1 MDSLPAFEQRNG
13 LAAELA
19 SALPGRVHVA
29 GEPQFRDSLARVFFP
44 EAARRS
50 PSCVV
55 TPADV
60 ADVATTLTRAAA
72 AGVPV
77 TVRGGG
83 LSSNCVRDDAVL
95 LDLSVHFATARTD
108 GDSHVVVGGGAT
120 VGEALAATT
129 PTGRVIPVGIAG
141 IAGLGLITRGGVGYL
156 TRDLGLTLDQI
167 VELEMV
173 LPDGTWLR
181 LSEDSRGVEEELWW
195 AARGC
200 APSFGV
206 VTSARL
212 RTHPQGPVYVER
224 AVVGLD
230 ALATYFATA
239 PQLPRHTTM
248 GAVLGWGGGPD
259 PVLLVYTACRSSC
272 DDDVDVARSATSAVV
287 AASKNTFFRAETSGR
302 YLAGLPEFAIPGPGG
317 AEPAAIAPP
326 DPTSTAH
333 RGWFYGKSVFTG
345 PNLGADIADGL
356 AAAITAA
363 PTRACRIDFQ
373 HTGGA
378 LADVED
384 TATAF
389 WGRRGEWNVPLNAIW
404 SDAADTDACRA
415 WARDTLAVL
424 APGTIGGYSVELR
437 SGFAESAAEIDA
449 AYGGNLRKLRDLRD
463 RIDPGG
469 VLLNH
474 PLAQELP

>member
-1 MDSLPAFEQRNG
+1 MSAKDLTAQ
-13 LAAELA
+13 LA
-19 SALPGRVHVA
+19 SALPGRVHTDDDA
-29 GEPQFRDSLARVFFP
+29 QYRDSLARVFFP
-44 EAARRS
+44 EASRRR

-55 TPADV
+55 TPADR
-60 ADVATTLTRAAA
+60 ADVATTLTSAAA

-95 LDLSVHFATARTD
+95 LDLSPNFATARPD
-108 GDSHVVVGGGAT
+108 GDAHVVVGGGAT
-120 VGEALAATT
+120 VGGVLRSLE

-141 IAGLGLITRGGVGYL
+141 IAGFGLVTRGGVGYL
-156 TRDLGLTLDQI
+156 TREVGLTLDQI
-167 VELEMV
+167 VDVEMV
-173 LPDGTWLR
+173 LPDGNVVR
-181 LSEDSRGVEEELWW
+181 LSADSRGVEEELWW

-212 RTHPQGPVYVER
+212 RTHEQGPVFVDR

-248 GAVLGWGGGPD
+248 GAVLGWMDPAAE
-259 PVLLVYTACRSSC
+259 PVLLVYTACRSAS
-272 DDDVDVARSATSAVV
+272 DDDIGVARSATSAVA
-287 AASKNTFFRAETSGR
+287 AASKNTFFRTEMAGR
-302 YLAGLPEFAIPGPGG
+302 YLSGLPEFAIPGPGG
-317 AEPAAIAPP
+317 ADPAPIAPP

-345 PNLGADIADGL
+345 PTLGPDVADGL
-356 AAAITAA
+356 AAAIAAA

-378 LADVED
+378 LADVDD

-404 SDAADTDACRA
+404 SDDAVGDECRA
-415 WARDTLAVL
+415 WARDTLGVL
-424 APGTIGGYSVELR
+424 APATIGGYSVEVR
-437 SGFAESAAEIDA
+437 PGFAETAAEIEA
-449 AYGGNLRKLRDLRD
+449 AYGGNLDRLRDLRD
-463 RIDPGG
+463 RVDPAGT
-469 VLLNH
+469 LLNH
-474 PLAQELP
+474 PLAEEKS

>member
-1 MDSLPAFEQRNG
+1 M
-13 LAAELA
+13 
-19 SALPGRVHVA
+19 
-29 GEPQFRDSLARVFFP
+29 
-44 EAARRS
+44 
-50 PSCVV
+50 
-55 TPADV
+55 TPLDTS
-60 ADVATTLTRAAA
+60 DVATTLTQAAD

-83 LSSNCVRDDAVL
+83 LSSNCVRDGAVM
-95 LDLSVHFATARTD
+95 LDLSVNFAGARPD

-120 VGEALAATT
+120 VGAVLESLA

-141 IAGLGLITRGGVGYL
+141 IAGFGLVTRGGVGYL
-156 TRDLGLTLDQI
+156 TRDVGLTLDQI
-167 VELEMV
+167 VDLEMV
-173 LPDGTWLR
+173 LPDGNVVR
-181 LSEDSRGVEEELWW
+181 LSADSRGVDEELWW

-212 RTHPQGPVYVER
+212 RTHQQGPVFVDR

-248 GAVLGWGGGPD
+248 GAVLGWMDPSAD
-259 PVLLVYTACRSSC
+259 PVLFVYTACRSAA
-272 DDDVDVARSATSAVV
+272 DDDIGVARAATSAVV
-287 AASKNTFFRAETSGR
+287 AASNQLFFRAETAGR
-302 YLAGLPEFAIPGPGG
+302 YLSGLPEFAIPGPGG
-317 AEPAAIAPP
+317 ADPAPIAPP
-326 DPTSTAH
+326 DPASSAH

-345 PNLGADIADGL
+345 PTLGADVADGL
-356 AAAITAA
+356 AAAIAAA

-378 LADVED
+378 LADVDD

-404 SDAADTDACRA
+404 SDAAESDACRA
-415 WARDTLAVL
+415 WARDTLTVL
-424 APGTIGGYSVELR
+424 APGTIGGYSVEVR
-437 SGFAESAAEIDA
+437 PGFAETSAEVAA
-449 AYGGNLRKLRDLRD
+449 AYGGNLNRLRELRN
-463 RIDPGG
+463 RIDPAGT
-469 VLLNH
+469 LLNH
-474 PLAQELP
+474 PLAEEKS